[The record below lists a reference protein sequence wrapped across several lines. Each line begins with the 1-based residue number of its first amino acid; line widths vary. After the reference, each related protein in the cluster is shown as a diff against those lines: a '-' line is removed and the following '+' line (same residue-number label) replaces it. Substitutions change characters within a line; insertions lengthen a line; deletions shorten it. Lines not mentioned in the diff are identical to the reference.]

1 VNPISDNK
9 IKIAIIEDN
18 LPLRNALEQIFNE
31 QNSLIVVAAMSECSR
46 MIAAFKET
54 KPEIVLMD
62 IGLENEESGIEA
74 LKTIGHYFPEIKT
87 LMFTVFEDDDKIFES
102 ICAGASGYLLKKT
115 APDEIIKAIMTL
127 HDGGAPMTPIIAFRT
142 LQLFREKINPPPIEY
157 GLTAREKEILQLLS
171 EGMNYQR
178 IADKLYIS
186 ISTIRTHIC
195 HIYEKLHVHSKVNA
209 IKKMNRY

>member
-1 VNPISDNK
+1 
-9 IKIAIIEDN
+9 
-18 LPLRNALEQIFNE
+18 
-31 QNSLIVVAAMSECSR
+31 
-46 MIAAFKET
+46 
-54 KPEIVLMD
+54 
-62 IGLENEESGIEA
+62 
-74 LKTIGHYFPEIKT
+74 
-87 LMFTVFEDDDKIFES
+87 MFTVFEDDDKIFES